1 MTQSFIENSTTAITD
16 FTEELILRDYQ
27 EEVIKNVYN
36 FFSLGKKRV
45 LLYAPTGAGKTVI
58 ASKIIGDYVSEGKR
72 VLFLVHRGK
81 LVKQT
86 KQTLNNFFGIEPS
99 IIWADYALPDYTKS
113 VQIAMLQTIQ
123 NRELPPDIDL
133 VILDEAHTASYYKV
147 WRRILDQYAG
157 KIWCLNQKVDFLG
170 LSASPWRSKNKEG
183 YCQFFDNIVKAPYPS
198 QLIERGHL
206 SRARQFAYTHLIDES
221 KLQSSDGEFTQTSM
235 AEVCDDEFNRELVKI
250 YLDKTQEKWRKP
262 IAFCATVKQAE
273 NLARQFLLHDIQ
285 AKCIIS
291 GTPERERDVIF
302 HEFSKGK
309 THLISSVGVLCEG
322 FDEPS
327 VNAILICRPIK
338 SRALWVQI
346 CGRGL
351 RIFSGKE
358 DCWFFDFCG
367 NIRRIGM
374 PTRSFELKL
383 CPDGKEDPPEETKTC
398 PNCGSEINKFL
409 AVCPH
414 CGYEFIGFKPK
425 AKRRKRKFEE
435 VLTPEQK
442 KQVNFLKASAVNSFN
457 KQTGLDG
464 LEDKFKNKYDYYPP
478 LDWFDGLLF
487 GHVDGNFTGWEE
499 SVQILWRYLL
509 KTTLDTPENRK
520 LNKHRIEREFKSAI
534 NYERKILVNRYT
546 GNDIND
552 EQRAELVNKEISD
565 LLKYKPWWVVLGQK
579 EILDKEY
586 LKDAYIKIVAANE
599 MRYSDPEQRKIKE
612 SILALLGIAYAEALS
627 YHSADRHVIN
637 IHISFIRESLAL
649 KNFQAIQNYI
659 SLLSFDIK
667 TIVWRSLSQGERN
680 KYQDWKRLKSQPKPK
695 PPSPQSQRNSFL
707 KINPPDIE
715 RSGNSYLPSKQTNN
729 EIKINP
735 PNVEPEPSPTSPPK
749 QSPKELNI
757 NTPLVGHP
765 SGAYNASDQN
775 CSWEALNGLLFQ
787 PSTYSEK
794 NEVEHDWSGVKYK
807 YDPAWD
813 DGSAFPSKD
822 TD

>member
-1 MTQSFIENSTTAITD
+1 MTQSFIENSTTAIAN

-45 LLYAPTGAGKTVI
+45 LVYAPTGAGKTVI

-157 KIWCLNQKVDFLG
+157 SVWCLNQKVDFLG

-183 YCQFFDNIVKAPYPS
+183 YCQFFDTIVKAPYPS

-285 AKCIIS
+285 AKCII
-291 GTPERERDVIF
+291 GDTPERERDVIF

-327 VNAILICRPIK
+327 VNAILVCRPIK

-351 RIFSGKE
+351 RIFKGKE

-398 PNCGSEINKFL
+398 PHCGSEINKFL

-499 SVQILWRYLL
+499 TVQILWRYLL

-534 NYERKILVNRYT
+534 NYSRKTFVNRYT
-546 GNDIND
+546 GDDIND
-552 EQRAELVNKEISD
+552 EQRAKLVDKEISN

-586 LKDAYIKIVAANE
+586 LKESYIKIVAANE
-599 MRYSDPEQRKIKE
+599 MRYSDPEQRTIKE

-637 IHISFIRESLAL
+637 IHISFIRESLA
-649 KNFQAIQNYI
+649 KNSFQAIQNYI
-659 SLLSFDIK
+659 ALLEFDIK
-667 TIVWRSLSQGERN
+667 SIVWQSLSQRERN
-680 KYQDWKRLKSQPKPK
+680 KYQDWKRFESQPKPK

-765 SGAYNASDQN
+765 SGASSPSDQN
-775 CSWEALNGLLFQ
+775 RNWEALNGLLFQ